1 MDNKK
6 PMDTENRIA
15 SDGAQGLGD
24 GKGEAL
30 MEKGSWVT
38 TRSQSRVGKVTGL
51 LPARV
56 CPSLVSAPNSAPG
69 GKGHTTATTGGRSQ
83 DVAPEGPSCC

>member
-6 PMDTENRIA
+6 QMDTVNRMV

-38 TRSQSRVGKVTGL
+38 TQSQSRVGKVTGL

-56 CPSLVSAPNSAPG
+56 CPSLVSAPNSTPG
-69 GKGHTTATTGGRSQ
+69 GKGHTAATAGGRSQ
-83 DVAPEGPSCC
+83 HVAPGGPGCC